1 MGGLPLFYMI
11 DSTKNKKENLS
22 ILLVTPP
29 QSEAYGRLRA
39 PFQMHMGLAYLVSLV
54 QENNVK
60 ILDMDAEGIDFQK
73 FSALIRKEQF
83 DIAGFTV
90 TTPLFFPSLKLAQL
104 VKNYSSGTL
113 VVFGGV
119 HPTVRPYEV
128 LNFDSVD
135 LVVKGEGEITFKEI
149 VDCLKENKSFL
160 TVAGIAYKENGII
173 KETPPR
179 TLISDLDTLPFPARH
194 LFKNRQ
200 YTYPDSLYKATAPII
215 TSRGCPGM
223 CTFCTSHN
231 IFGRKFRARGAKN
244 VADEIELLVKQWKI
258 KEIHIWDDNF
268 TAIKQRVFEIRDEI
282 LKRNL
287 KVKFAFPNGIRADSL
302 DREILEALSKM
313 GTYSLAIG
321 VESGSQEILDRC
333 RKGIRLEEVEKIFGL
348 AKKMHFETWAFFM
361 IGLPGDNPDTIK
373 QTIDFAK
380 KIDPDVVK
388 FHILKPYPGS
398 EVYDYLRAKNYILS
412 EDYNRFGIHTPAVH
426 RLEEL
431 EPSAILEWQR
441 RAYISF
447 YFRPQKIL
455 KEILRLKTF
464 NRFILN
470 FRAAQGLLKMILFKK
485 S

>member
-1 MGGLPLFYMI
+1 MMA
-11 DSTKNKKENLS
+11 STNDKKEKLN
-22 ILLVTPP
+22 ILLINPP

-39 PFQMHMGLAYLVSLV
+39 PRQMHMGLAYLASLV

-60 ILDMDAEGIDFQK
+60 ILDMDAEKIDCQK
-73 FSALIRKEQF
+73 FPDIISNEKF
-83 DIAGFTV
+83 DIVGITV
-90 TTPLFFPSLKLAQL
+90 TTPVFLSSLKLAQL
-104 VKNYSSGTL
+104 VKSYSPGTL

-119 HPTVRPYEV
+119 HPTIRPQEV
-128 LNFDSVD
+128 LNSDSVD

-149 VDCLKENKSFL
+149 VDCLKQDRGFL

-179 TLISDLDTLPFPARH
+179 PLITDLDTLPFPARH

-215 TSRGCPGM
+215 TSRGCPGV

-231 IFGRKFRARGAKN
+231 IFGRKFRTRGAKN

-268 TAIKQRVFEIRDEI
+268 TAIKQRVFEIKDEI
-282 LKRNL
+282 LKKNL

-321 VESGSQEILDRC
+321 VESGSQEVLDRC

-348 AKKMHFETWAFFM
+348 AKEMHFETWAFFM
-361 IGLPGDNPDTIK
+361 IGLPRDNPDTIK

-380 KIDPDVVK
+380 KIDPDVAK

-412 EDYNRFGIHTPAVH
+412 EDYNQFGIHTPAVH
-426 RLEEL
+426 RLEGL
-431 EPSAILEWQR
+431 GPSDIAQWQR
-441 RAYISF
+441 RAYVSF
-447 YFRPQKIL
+447 YFRPKKIL

-470 FRAAQGLLKMILFKK
+470 LQAAQGLLKMHFFRK
-485 S
+485 